1 MTGRSEGWLKGALP
15 VAMQDDELISQFA
28 SLVEFMSE
36 DIQQHI
42 DEFRVIA
49 DCSVTPTD
57 LISWL
62 GSFVDAPVTEALDE
76 HDRRR
81 LLADLGQGLR
91 RRSTKAHIET
101 VVGAYVDGEFDVIDA
116 GGVYRSGSSNEVTSK
131 VVVRIRQEPDGGVQ
145 ALEATL
151 RAIVPAHCL
160 LELQTVEG

>member
-1 MTGRSEGWLKGALP
+1 
-15 VAMQDDELISQFA
+15 MQDDQLVSQFA

-91 RRSTKAHIET
+91 PHRSQICDTYHTEC
-101 VVGAYVDGEFDVIDA
+101 
-116 GGVYRSGSSNEVTSK
+116 K
-131 VVVRIRQEPDGGVQ
+131 VFHSIIQ
-145 ALEATL
+145 L
-151 RAIVPAHCL
+151 
-160 LELQTVEG
+160 